1 MAGDDD
7 EVGKEQEDATKF
19 VDLILD
25 DHSELRDLLDKLGS
39 AVAAGDMTRAKQILL
54 RFQVWEERHFA
65 TEENAMRSF
74 GFPDYEAHCGHHES
88 LRDSLAAIGRFLLL
102 EEPSAVHD
110 SVVDY
115 VEQTLT
121 HVEELDRPLEAFLRA
136 CTG

>member
-1 MAGDDD
+1 MAGGDD
-7 EVGKEQEDATKF
+7 EAGEGQKDATKF
-19 VDLILD
+19 VDLILS
-25 DHSELRDLLDKLGS
+25 DHSELRELLDKLGS
-39 AVAAGDMTRAKQILL
+39 AVAAGDITSAKQILL
-54 RFQVWEERHFA
+54 QFQVWEERHFA

-74 GFPDYEAHCGHHES
+74 GFPDYEAHRDHHES

-102 EEPSAVHD
+102 EEPSALHD

-136 CTG
+136 VTT